1 MIPLTVFIVWL
12 VSFKMAEKTSVDSSA
27 GKVTQLPIAR
37 VKTIMKSSPEQP
49 HFSQDSVFLITKAT
63 ELFIDYLTITA
74 YKQESDSKQ
83 LTYKGLSK
91 VVEDEEK
98 LQFLGDIVPPKVL
111 VKDFLESLKKKSR
124 MSPFDVDSSSSESE

>member
-1 MIPLTVFIVWL
+1 MIPLTVCIVWL

-63 ELFIDYLTITA
+63 V
-74 YKQESDSKQ
+74 
-83 LTYKGLSK
+83 GLSFMF
-91 VVEDEEK
+91 
-98 LQFLGDIVPPKVL
+98 QFVSVSL
-111 VKDFLESLKKKSR
+111 FLSGY
-124 MSPFDVDSSSSESE
+124 PVDLINNR